1 MKRIVKSIPNMV
13 EFYLKDKIIDN
24 LALHLFQI
32 VRNKESRFVKLK
44 GSGNVNKSNLYLQHQ
59 FERLI
64 KYAKGGKLK
73 EFNFLARKML
83 MKSKS
88 YRYYALNFVF
98 PKLDIMNTIKLVN
111 LHRRVKILCQSE
123 SSDLKYKRVWI
134 TDPGKT
140 ETYTRPLGVPTAE
153 WRVYGHM
160 LTKIMEVYLSGRGYL
175 TKNQHGGKA
184 GFGVMTFLK
193 QLAEKLRHNENLL
206 EFDIKGFFNN
216 VTHESML
223 FFLEG
228 IFMKEQMI
236 KILRARPE
244 TYQLPPK
251 KDDKGASLFEQAS
264 NEAAKALNSTG
275 SSNYGRLGRVVGF
288 KAASEIEFNVMYRK
302 DKGMPIP
309 AMGEEKP
316 NWEDTTVIINKEGL
330 LEVIER
336 RTLMEVYTQAMKEG
350 RISSFTVK
358 AGEEAK
364 EEDRAI
370 GRDKWK
376 GLGQESKGVPQG
388 TAFGPLLAST
398 VLGYALRN
406 MHSLIYMDDGVVFA
420 KDLNGLERALLR
432 LTRRMSK
439 IGCELA
445 EEKTNFLRTSTLV
458 TQGIK
463 LLGTRWTRVRGLFT
477 YAAKSETRRGVS
489 KPLIDVDEREFELL
503 ISKLYNAG
511 LISPSKDSVIKR
523 YLGVPG
529 TVDLLN
535 DSLLDIATKHEIFG
549 SILAKAYSPESSVRD
564 MAAEIQYG
572 VFKAEAK
579 LAKYP
584 WKSIGGRLYQKNIA
598 RYLDEQNKVCTT
610 RVTLANVSTLSSDI
624 FLNFLSGN
632 LPVRSKLRYNF
643 YPRKVRKAV
652 IKRVIK
658 HLDNR

>member
-1 MKRIVKSIPNMV
+1 MKRIIKTIPNMV
-13 EFYLKDKIIDN
+13 EFYLRDKIIDN
-24 LALHLFQI
+24 LALHLFDI

-44 GSGNVNKSNLYLQHQ
+44 GSRNVARSNQYLQHQ
-59 FERLI
+59 FARLY
-64 KYAKGGKLK
+64 KYAKAGEQKK
-73 EFNFLARKML
+73 FNYLARKML
-83 MKSKS
+83 MRSKA

-98 PKLDIMNTIKLVN
+98 PKMLNMNTIKAVN
-111 LHRRVKILCQSE
+111 IYRRVKKLCLTE

-175 TKNQHGGKA
+175 TRNQHGGKA
-184 GFGVMTFLK
+184 GYGVMTFLK
-193 QLAEKLRHNENLL
+193 ELARKLRKHENLI

-228 IFMKEQMI
+228 MFLKEQMK
-236 KILRARPE
+236 KILASQPSEYKMPPEEEDKAVKKYKEAEARQDDVYYRLLESSAPHIFGDIGDRYLSHKDGVPIKGGNIRAKDGHSVISGFSLANNYPE
-244 TYQLPPK
+244 MM
-251 KDDKGASLFEQAS
+251 KDDWSNINVIDIDMDIEDFFGFNPEEVEQ
-264 NEAAKALNSTG
+264 
-275 SSNYGRLGRVVGF
+275 
-288 KAASEIEFNVMYRK
+288 
-302 DKGMPIP
+302 
-309 AMGEEKP
+309 
-316 NWEDTTVIINKEGL
+316 
-330 LEVIER
+330 
-336 RTLMEVYTQAMKEG
+336 
-350 RISSFTVK
+350 
-358 AGEEAK
+358 
-364 EEDRAI
+364 
-370 GRDKWK
+370 GRDAWK

-398 VLGYALRN
+398 VLGYALRH
-406 MHSLIYMDDGVVFA
+406 MHALIYMDDGIIIS
-420 KDLNGLERALLR
+420 KDRTRLERDLYR
-432 LTRRMSK
+432 LGRRLSK

-445 EEKTNFLRTSTLV
+445 EEKTNFLSTTSLITSGV
-458 TQGIK
+458 R

-477 YAAKSETRRGVS
+477 YTATSETRRGVS
-489 KPLIDVDEREFELL
+489 KPLVNVEEEDFELL
-503 ISKLYNAG
+503 ISRLYNAG

-523 YLGVPG
+523 YLQIPG

-564 MAAEIQYG
+564 MATEIQYG
-572 VFKAEAK
+572 IFKAEAK
-579 LAKYP
+579 LGKYP

-624 FLNFLSGN
+624 FLNFISGN

-643 YPRKVRKAV
+643 YPRRVRKAV
-652 IKRVIK
+652 IKRIVRAMS
-658 HLDNR
+658 DNK

>member
-1 MKRIVKSIPNMV
+1 MKRIIKTIPNMV

-59 FERLI
+59 FERLG
-64 KYAKGGKLK
+64 KYAKAGELEK
-73 EFNFLARKML
+73 FNFLARKML

-98 PKLDIMNTIKLVN
+98 PKLNIMNTIKLVN

-184 GFGVMTFLK
+184 GYGVMTFLK

-228 IFMKEQMI
+228 IFMKEQMAR
-236 KILRARPE
+236 ILRARPE
-244 TYQLPPK
+244 GYTLPPEK
-251 KDDKGASLFEQAS
+251 EDVAKDMLDIFEKEHERLSNPVLHQSVEDAFAMWDNQEPGTGEDVLFDAMWEDPVYFRDKTNKDARPVPGFWGTEKCLMYNHDQYESLLKDQGFII
-264 NEAAKALNSTG
+264 
-275 SSNYGRLGRVVGF
+275 VGF
-288 KAASEIEFNVMYRK
+288 LEGIDPLSE
-302 DKGMPIP
+302 
-309 AMGEEKP
+309 
-316 NWEDTTVIINKEGL
+316 
-330 LEVIER
+330 
-336 RTLMEVYTQAMKEG
+336 EG
-350 RISSFTVK
+350 R
-358 AGEEAK
+358 AQ
-364 EEDRAI
+364 
-370 GRDKWK
+370 GRDNWK

-388 TAFGPLLAST
+388 TSFGPLLAST

-477 YAAKSETRRGVS
+477 YAAKSETRRGVT
-489 KPLIDVDEREFELL
+489 KPLIDVDERDFELL

-523 YLGVPG
+523 YLGIPG

-549 SILAKAYSPESSVRD
+549 SILAKAYSPESNVRD
-564 MAAEIQYG
+564 MATEIQYG
-572 VFKAEAK
+572 IFKAEAK

-643 YPRKVRKAV
+643 YPRRVRKAV

-658 HLDNR
+658 HLNNR